1 MRGPKLPNGLRIS
14 LLRRQVQKA
23 VIIKRGVPA
32 TEHLLAKIMRTLQV
46 EVKEVQRGTEQ
57 VFDQQQAHFR
67 VFQLLVY
74 LSCSQSFIQ
83 LNIDFLIFSIGLIG
97 KKKY

>member
-1 MRGPKLPNGLRIS
+1 MR
-14 LLRRQVQKA
+14 A
-23 VIIKRGVPA
+23 
-32 TEHLLAKIMRTLQV
+32 LQV

-74 LSCSQSFIQ
+74 LSFSQSFIQ

-97 KKKY
+97 KRKY